1 MNVGKSLKVALAK
14 KGIRQNELAKRIG
27 VTRQWIGRLAN
38 SERAGMGSIEKLAK
52 AFDLKPMEFLALGE
66 D

>member
-14 KGIRQNELAKRIG
+14 KGLRQNELAEKIG

-38 SERAGMGSIEKLAK
+38 SQRAGMGSIEMLAE
-52 AFDLKPMEFLALGE
+52 AFDMKPIEFLSLGE